1 MPLFF
6 FIKFSKV
13 LILTPKGRTIAGSF
27 YAKYVLSQVVDH
39 YKKVRPR
46 TGVRGI
52 KLFHDNAPA
61 HNSKVAKSKHAEYG
75 IEVLPHPPYSPDLA
89 LCDFWL
95 FQKLKDHL
103 RGNRFRD
110 RSDLR
115 TSIFQ
120 YLKHL
125 PQEMYIEAF
134 YSWMARLQKC
144 IN

>member
-6 FIKFSKV
+6 SLNFLLTLRLITIIIRNMRGNLKV
-13 LILTPKGRTIAGSF
+13 LILTPKARAIITSF

-52 KLFHDNAPA
+52 KLLHDNAPA

-103 RGNRFRD
+103 RGN
-110 RSDLR
+110 
-115 TSIFQ
+115 
-120 YLKHL
+120 
-125 PQEMYIEAF
+125 
-134 YSWMARLQKC
+134 
-144 IN
+144 